1 MKTVNFNKKMQ
12 DIYRRYKSSPY
23 YDLEDLYYSYSMA
36 KMGAWGYCKELLRE
50 NNGKALKI
58 IGGNKT
64 QFSAGFIYT
73 NENNEEMFVYITK
86 DYDRQCK
93 VDKGALYD

>member
-12 DIYRRYKSSPY
+12 DIYRRYVCSCNYSLSDI
-23 YDLEDLYYSYSMA
+23 YDSYSTEKVRA
-36 KMGAWGYCKELLRE
+36 FDYCNELME
-50 NNGKALKI
+50 QHNGKALKI

-73 NENNEEMFVYITK
+73 NESKEEIFVYITK

-93 VDKGALYD
+93 VDKGVLYD